1 MLKVETI
8 KTTEL
13 GDRSYVAHDGARA
26 IVIDPQR
33 DIDRVKAILDELGLI
48 CVLVLETHIH
58 NDYVTGGLALAKAAG
73 ASYVVASGDAVEF
86 ERRGVV
92 DGDELEAGSLRVTVV
107 STPGHT
113 EDHLAFIVSEG
124 DGPAVVFTG
133 GSLLYGSVGRTDLV
147 GEAKTTALTHAQYQ
161 SVRRLAALLDDDT
174 PVYPTHGFGSF
185 CSSGAT
191 SGAETSTIGIE
202 KQQNDALT
210 TPDEDRFVER
220 LVAGLTAFPSYYA
233 HMAPLNRRGPS
244 EPELVAPTAVDPVV
258 LAARIHAGEWVV
270 DLRSKSAF
278 AKEHLGGTISIAL
291 GENFST
297 YLGWLHPWGAP
308 LTLIGE
314 DPTSILAAQRQLVR
328 IGIDRLDGAA
338 SGSPDSLSGGSPLRG
353 YRAASFAELS
363 HEADARVLD
372 VRRSDERAQAHI
384 PGSLHIP
391 LDEIVER
398 VDELPSET
406 LWVHCASGFRASIAA
421 SLLERA
427 GRSVVLVDDDFVNA
441 EQVGLVVHHA
451 DD

>member
-8 KTTEL
+8 RTTEL
-13 GDRSYVAHDGARA
+13 GDRSYVAHDGASA

-33 DIDRVKAILDELGLI
+33 DIDRVQAILDELGLV

-58 NDYVTGGLALAKAAG
+58 NDYVSGGLALAKATG
-73 ASYVVASGDAVEF
+73 ASYVVARDDAVEF
-86 ERRGVV
+86 ERRGVS
-92 DGDELEAGSLRVTVV
+92 DGDELTAGSLRVTVV

-113 EDHLAFIVSEG
+113 EDHLAFVVRDG
-124 DGPAVVFTG
+124 DGQAVVFTG

-147 GEAKTTALTHAQYQ
+147 GEAKTVALTHAQYR
-161 SVRRLAALLDDDT
+161 SVRRLAGLLDEDT

-202 KQQNDALT
+202 KQQNEALT
-210 TPDEDRFVER
+210 TPDEDRFVEQ

-233 HMAPLNRRGPS
+233 HMAPLNRRGPR
-244 EPELVAPTAVDPVV
+244 EPELVAPTTVDPVV

-291 GENFST
+291 GDNFST

-314 DPTSILAAQRQLVR
+314 DPASILAAQRQLVR
-328 IGIDRLDGAA
+328 IGIDRLEGAA
-338 SGSPDSLSGGSPLRG
+338 SGSPDSLSAGSPLRS
-353 YRAASFAELS
+353 YRAASFAELAR
-363 HEADARVLD
+363 EADARVLD
-372 VRRSDERAQAHI
+372 VRRRDERAQAHF

-391 LDEIVER
+391 LDELVER
-398 VDELPSET
+398 VDELPSEK

-427 GRSVVLVDDDFVNA
+427 GRSVVLIDDDFVNA
-441 EQVGLVVHHA
+441 DRLGLVVHRA
-451 DD
+451 GG

>member
-1 MLKVETI
+1 MLRVETI
-8 KTTEL
+8 KTAEL
-13 GDRSYVAHDGARA
+13 GDRSYVAHDGASA

-33 DIDRVKAILDELGLI
+33 DIDRVQAILDELGLV

-58 NDYVTGGLALAKAAG
+58 NDYVTGGLALARSTG
-73 ASYVVASGDAVEF
+73 ASYVVALKDAVEF
-86 ERRGVV
+86 ERLGVV
-92 DGDELEAGSLRVTVV
+92 DGDELEAGPLRVTVV

-113 EDHLAFIVSEG
+113 EHHLAFVIRQG

-147 GEAKTTALTHAQYQ
+147 AATKTTALTHAQYH

-174 PVYPTHGFGSF
+174 PLYPTHGFGSF

-191 SGAETSTIGIE
+191 SGAEKSTVGIE

-210 TPDEDRFVER
+210 TTEESRFVER
-220 LVAGLTAFPSYYA
+220 LLAGLTAFPSYYA
-233 HMAPLNRRGPS
+233 HMAPLNRRGPT
-244 EPELVAPTAVDPVV
+244 EPELVAPTAVDPVE
-258 LAARIHAGEWVV
+258 LTARIRAGEWVV

-278 AKEHLGGTISIAL
+278 PKEHLGGTISIAL
-291 GENFST
+291 GDSFST

-314 DPTSILAAQRQLVR
+314 DSASILAAQRQLVR
-328 IGIDRLDGAA
+328 IGIDRLEGAA
-338 SGSPDSLSGGSPLRG
+338 SGSSDSLSEGSSLRS

-372 VRRSDERAQAHI
+372 VRRSDERARAHI

-391 LDEIVER
+391 LDELIER
-398 VDELPSET
+398 VDELPSEK

-441 EQVGLVVHHA
+441 EQAGLVVHHGGG
-451 DD
+451 